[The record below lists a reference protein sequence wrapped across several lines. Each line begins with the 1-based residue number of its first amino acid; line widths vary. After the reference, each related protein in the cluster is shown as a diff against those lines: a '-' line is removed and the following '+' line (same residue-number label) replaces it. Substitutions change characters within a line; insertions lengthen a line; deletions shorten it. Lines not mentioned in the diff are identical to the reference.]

1 MTRKG
6 RVFHAG
12 ERAVQGRA
20 GVSDAWREKAAGLIQ
35 SEMSDRHRSF
45 FDALPLLFVGLLDL
59 EGRPWAIPLFGA
71 PGVAKARSPRV
82 LVLSRAPGLAEILGL
97 DVTVGASVGLL
108 GIDLATRQRVRVNG
122 RIGARDPGGLAVAVD
137 QAFGNCPQYIQARN
151 FDAPHG
157 SRTPR
162 AERTDMDSKA
172 IRRIIARADTF
183 FVASRGPRLPG
194 GEGAGIDVSHRGG
207 RPGFL
212 GMSADGSLSFPDF
225 RGNRFFNTLGNIEA
239 DGRVGLFVPD
249 FATGAGA
256 LLTGRATIA
265 WTSDRI
271 GAFDGAERIV
281 DVTCDEVWH
290 VADALPATARLVEFW
305 PALDRTGT
313 W

>member
-45 FDALPLLFVGLLDL
+45 FDGLALLFVGLLDL

-71 PGVAKARSPRV
+71 PGVANARSPRV
-82 LVLSRAPGLAEILGL
+82 LVLSRAPCLAEILGL
-97 DVTVGASVGLL
+97 DLTPGAAVGLL

-137 QAFGNCPQYIQARN
+137 QAFGNCPQYIQARV
-151 FDAPHG
+151 FDTQPGGRAPNSERLDLG
-157 SRTPR
+157 SRV
-162 AERTDMDSKA
+162 
-172 IRRIIARADTF
+172 IRHIIEGADTF
-183 FVASRGPRLPG
+183 FIASRAPRVSG
-194 GEGAGIDVSHRGG
+194 GTGADVDVSHRGG

-212 GMSADGSLSFPDF
+212 GLKANGSLSFPDF

-249 FATGAGA
+249 FATGAGV
-256 LLTGRATIA
+256 LFTGRATID
-265 WTSDRI
+265 WTSDRV

-281 DVTCDEVWH
+281 DMTCDEVWH
-290 VADALPATARLVEFW
+290 VADALPTTARLVEF
-305 PALDRTGT
+305 
-313 W
+313 